1 MNLFALWC
9 HKYSRQLESTCIF
22 CTNDAMYH
30 TLWHHLSSLSYQF
43 SIIFEDVGGLT
54 AQPPREKWHISSC
67 YLPLQSTAGEISAIL
82 QAISHSMATVIKCL
96 PSLPLYILLLLQKL
110 VPKVGTTA
118 CLGWGSAYTS
128 GAQFWKGG

>member
-9 HKYSRQLESTCIF
+9 HKYSPQSESTCIF

-43 SIIFEDVGGLT
+43 SIIFEDVVGLT
-54 AQPPREKWHISSC
+54 AQPPKGKVTYFQLLLALAIK
-67 YLPLQSTAGEISAIL
+67 EISAIL